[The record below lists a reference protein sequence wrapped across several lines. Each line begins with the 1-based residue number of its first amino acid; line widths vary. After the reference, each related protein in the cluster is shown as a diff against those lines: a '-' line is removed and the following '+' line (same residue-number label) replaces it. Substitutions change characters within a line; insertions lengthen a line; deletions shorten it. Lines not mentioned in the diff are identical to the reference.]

1 MTPSVAIPEPT
12 RQRPPVFGR
21 PSAAAEA
28 REPAHLEVA
37 RSHYRNLVVELDP
50 VDRTYWCVMR
60 PEGRLSFTPELLQ
73 DINDMQRS
81 LQRLFASRADEAQ
94 TPFDYYV
101 LASSVPG
108 VYNLGGD
115 LGLFAEK
122 IRAGDRAAL
131 RRYGY
136 SCIEAI
142 HRNAIAFDLPVV
154 TIALVQGDALG
165 GGFESALA
173 HDLIVAERSAKMGL
187 PEILFNLFPG
197 MGAYSFLSRRLG
209 VVAAERMI
217 ASGRVYTAEELFEMG
232 VVDVLADDG
241 KGREALRDHLVQ
253 HRRRRNA
260 LSSLYQVRRRVNPVT
275 FQELQDV
282 VDIWVDAALRLEET
296 DLRKMARLTAAQD
309 RRRATTTMPF
319 AAE

>member
-1 MTPSVAIPEPT
+1 MTPSIAISEPT
-12 RQRPPVFGR
+12 QQLPPVFGR
-21 PSAAAEA
+21 PSHLSEV

-50 VDRTYWCVMR
+50 ADRTYWCQMR
-60 PEGRLSFTPELLQ
+60 PEGRPSFTPELLQ

-81 LQRLFASRADEAQ
+81 LQRMFADRADEAQ
-94 TPFDYYV
+94 SPFDYYV
-101 LASSVPG
+101 LASAVPG

-115 LGLFAEK
+115 LSLFAEK

-136 SCIEAI
+136 LCIEAI
-142 HRNAIAFDLPVV
+142 HRNAVAFDLPVV

-173 HDLIVAERSAKMGL
+173 HDLIVAERSAKLGL

-217 ASGRVYTAEELFEMG
+217 ASGRIYSAEELHDMG

-241 KGREALRDHLVQ
+241 RGREALREYLVQ

-260 LSSLYQVRRRVNPVT
+260 LSSMYQVRRRVNPVT
-275 FQELQDV
+275 YQELKDV
-282 VDIWVDAALRLEET
+282 VDLWVEAALRLEEP

-309 RRRATTTMPF
+309 RRRSTTAMPF